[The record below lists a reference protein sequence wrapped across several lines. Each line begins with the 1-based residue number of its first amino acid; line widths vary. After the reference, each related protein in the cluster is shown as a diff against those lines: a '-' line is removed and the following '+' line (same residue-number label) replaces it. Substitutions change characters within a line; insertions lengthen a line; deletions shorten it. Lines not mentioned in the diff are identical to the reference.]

1 MFSVLLDCVFP
12 KLQDIIFMKRLLS
25 HFFVLAILGL
35 HPLLLSSQEVAKI
48 IPLTSSDTPS
58 SKALPEGMELVWND
72 EFNGASLDTIKW
84 WNRYFSSLDWF
95 NAAALKAFK
104 NREIPKCDYE
114 MTGSSIILKATDKIY
129 PGSDRQISSI
139 QTYNWDRN
147 QDVVNN
153 IVGGYYETRIRRDYG
168 KKADRI
174 NLAFWFDSPG
184 PDLKYY
190 LEQGS
195 KLDGVEGIRPRG
207 QVFEIDLCEYITTE
221 VVLHGNVDAN
231 GKFERNIGHYIHN
244 GSFKGEWVVHSML
257 WSPAGLKFF
266 IDGELVHQWW
276 DKHDIKSPNHAMNLF
291 LGAYGL
297 KGATMEVDYV
307 RCYQWALEKDNLLP
321 NPGFEYSDALFPW
334 EGTGLIEKAAARS
347 GAHALSV
354 SPGAF
359 VEQYLYLDH
368 SSDFQL
374 SFWSKGDGALNVTVE
389 DLLPVKGTAE
399 TQKKLVVKGG
409 CADYVQTKMMFGTLP
424 EAAQNKRTVKVIFE
438 NKGSSA
444 VVVDDVCIGVASN

>member
-1 MFSVLLDCVFP
+1 
-12 KLQDIIFMKRLLS
+12 MKRLLP
-25 HFFVLAILGL
+25 HFFVLAILCM
-35 HPLLLSSQEVAKI
+35 HSLLVSAQEGAKI
-48 IPLTSSDTPS
+48 DPLTSSDTSS
-58 SKALPEGMELVWND
+58 SKALPVGMELVWND

-95 NAAALKAFK
+95 NAAALNAFQK
-104 NREIPKCDYE
+104 REIPACDYQ
-114 MTGSSIILKATDKIY
+114 MTGSSIVLKATDKIY

-139 QTYNWDRN
+139 QTYNWERDH
-147 QDVVNN
+147 DFVNN
-153 IVGGYYETRIRRDYG
+153 IVGGYYEARIRRDYG
-168 KKADRI
+168 KEGDRV

-190 LEQGS
+190 LERGS
-195 KLDGVEGIRPRG
+195 LVEGVEGVRPRG

-221 VVLHGNVDAN
+221 IVLHGNVDAN
-231 GKFERNIGHYIHN
+231 GKFERNIGHYIHK

-297 KGATMEVDYV
+297 NGTSMEVDYV
-307 RCYQWALEKDNLLP
+307 RCYQWDLEKGNLMP
-321 NPGFEYSDALFPW
+321 NPGFEYSDTLFPW
-334 EGTGLIEKAAARS
+334 EGTALVGKEGARS
-347 GAHALSV
+347 GTQTLTV
-354 SPGAF
+354 PPGAF

-368 SSDFQL
+368 SSDYQL
-374 SFWSKGDGALNVTVE
+374 SFWSKGDGELNVTVE
-389 DLLPVKGTAE
+389 DLLPVKGIAE

-409 CADYVQTKMMFGTLP
+409 GTGYIQSDILFGTLP
-424 EAAQNKRTVKVIFE
+424 EAAHNKRTVKVVFE
-438 NKGSSA
+438 NKGSSD
-444 VVVDDVCIGVASN
+444 VVVDDVRLGLASN